1 MAEAFVS
8 YASPDREIAFRI
20 AAFLEERGIGC
31 WIAPRDVP
39 PGKDYGAAILEGIE
53 NSRVLVLILSEES
66 NSSAFVQKEVERAVS
81 KAKAVLPVR
90 IREVT
95 PSGSLEFFVSSA
107 QWVDA
112 WRSPMEQHLSKLA
125 DAILAM
131 RGDGA
136 PVAPVPLPTPPA
148 RRSRTPILLGVAVGL
163 IIAGSV
169 AAWAWKPWLPA
180 WQRSA
185 PDFLA
190 GSWCLPMSGEAI
202 SRSDF
207 RKAGADTV
215 AIEVHFS
222 HSTQV
227 NRLKARVEPAP
238 DGFTLNWTEPPEAV
252 GGDPE
257 TYRVLDDISIGIV
270 PAAGEDMRVLTRC
283 PLDSGGR

>member
-1 MAEAFVS
+1 MAEVFVS
-8 YASPDREIAFRI
+8 YASPDRDIAFRI
-20 AAFLEERGIGC
+20 AAYLEGQGIGC

-53 NSRVLVLILSEES
+53 ASRVLVLVLSEES
-66 NSSAFVQKEVERAVS
+66 NGSAFVQKEVERAVS

-125 DAILAM
+125 DAIVAM

-136 PVAPVPLPTPPA
+136 PRPAAPPLPPPM
-148 RRSRTPILLGVAVGL
+148 RRQRAPLIAAGAAVLIVAIGVL
-163 IIAGSV
+163 
-169 AAWAWKPWLPA
+169 AWLWQPWLPA

-190 GSWCLPMSGEAI
+190 GSWCLPMSGDAI

-207 RKAGADTV
+207 KRASADTL

-227 NRLKARVEPAP
+227 NRLKARLVPTAEGFALHWTDPPAI
-238 DGFTLNWTEPPEAV
+238 V
-252 GGDPE
+252 GSDPE
-257 TYRVLDDISIGIV
+257 MYKVIDDISIGIV
-270 PAAGEDMRVLTRC
+270 PPPGEEMRVLTRC
-283 PLDSGGR
+283 APDSGGQ

>member
-1 MAEAFVS
+1 VAEAFVS

-131 RGDGA
+131 RGDGT
-136 PVAPVPLPTPPA
+136 PVAPVPPPAPPA
-148 RRSRTPILLGVAVGL
+148 RRSRTPVLLGVAVGL
-163 IIAGSV
+163 IVAGSV

-185 PDFLA
+185 PDYLA

-207 RKAGADTV
+207 RKAGPDTV

-227 NRLKARVEPAP
+227 NRLKARIEPAA

-283 PLDSGGR
+283 PPDSGGR